1 MTETKLPVITTL
13 TKRQQLFRDYYL
25 VSFNATDAARQAGY
39 KHPNQQGPELLK
51 QPHIAAAIEERLGE
65 VAMSAN
71 EVLARLTE
79 HARSDIGEFL
89 DIDGN
94 LDLKRMK
101 DSGMTRLVKKLN
113 TSKASGTTPK
123 GGDWERET
131 VTLELHD
138 AQAALTTLAR
148 YHGLLG
154 ARGNEADPIHQV
166 GMTLDEWRAEVA
178 KRRADAAA
186 TEAMYS
192 DDAQD

>member
-1 MTETKLPVITTL
+1 MTNDLPVVTTL

-25 VSFNATDAARQAGY
+25 ASFNATDAARQAGY

-51 QPHIAAAIEERLGE
+51 QPHIAAAIDARLGE

-79 HARSDIGEFL
+79 QARSDIGEFL
-89 DIDGN
+89 DFSGN

-154 ARGNEADPIHQV
+154 AKGGEDDPVYIGVKYIQ
-166 GMTLDEWRAEVA
+166 ENR
-178 KRRADAAA
+178 
-186 TEAMYS
+186 
-192 DDAQD
+192 QP

>member
-1 MTETKLPVITTL
+1 MSDNARPVVTTL
-13 TKRQQLFRDYYL
+13 TPKQVRFLEHYL
-25 VSFNATDAARQAGY
+25 TCWNATEAARVAGY
-39 KHPNQQGPELLK
+39 KHPNKQGPELLK
-51 QPHIAAAIEERLGE
+51 QPQIAAAIDERLSE

-71 EVLARLTE
+71 EVLARLTD

-101 DSGMTRLVKKLN
+101 ASGMTRLVKKLN
-113 TSKASGTTPK
+113 TAKASGTSPK

-138 AQAALTTLAR
+138 AQAALNTLAR

-154 ARGNEADPIHQV
+154 AKGNEGDPIHQV

-178 KRRADAAA
+178 LRRAQAAA
-186 TEAMYS
+186 TEAQF
-192 DDAQD
+192 DDAED